1 VRAQG
6 TKVALASN
14 QHAWRATFMTEKL
27 RYSAAFDHLCY
38 SFELGHAKPTPG
50 YFREVIARIGMPARN
65 LLFLDDSSTNVEAA
79 RLAGMNAEVFERPDG
94 AAGARR
100 ILTGYGVLHG
110 LRS

>member
-1 VRAQG
+1 
-6 TKVALASN
+6 
-14 QHAWRATFMTEKL
+14 
-27 RYSAAFDHLCY
+27 
-38 SFELGHAKPTPG
+38 
-50 YFREVIARIGMPARN
+50 MPARN